1 MDEALRDYSDEEL
14 MTLYQEGDAQAFSE
28 LFSRYERL
36 LYNFFLR
43 RLREPGLCE
52 DLYQKAFL
60 NLHKARDRYDP
71 RLKFR
76 PWVFTIAYN
85 LYRDELKRRST
96 IREELREGLESV
108 PAPPEAAPESEALGL
123 ETSRKVREAVAA
135 LPEAQREVIELSRF
149 EGLSYAEI
157 GRVTGRTQNAVKQAA
172 HRGFVGLRER
182 LAPLF
187 KEKP

>member
-1 MDEALRDYSDEEL
+1 MEEALKDLSDEEL
-14 MTLYQEGDAQAFSE
+14 MALYQEGDAQAFTE
-28 LFSRYERL
+28 LFGRYEGL

-43 RLREPGLCE
+43 RLRDPGLCE

-76 PWVFTIAYN
+76 PWFFTIAYN
-85 LYRDELKRRST
+85 LYRDEIKRRSAA
-96 IREELREGLESV
+96 REDSRENLESS
-108 PAPPEAAPESEALGL
+108 PAPVEAAPESEALGS
-123 ETSRKVREAVAA
+123 EAARKVREAVAA
-135 LPEAQREVIELSRF
+135 LPELQREVIELSRY

-157 GRVTGRTQNAVKQAA
+157 GRVTGRAENAVKQAA
-172 HRGFVGLRER
+172 HRAFQGLREK

-187 KEKP
+187 EERP